1 PFKTCLNLHQD
12 SPRANQYQ
20 IMRITIAMR
29 GTWPTQILVNYNP
42 IIQASIKS
50 LAYSCQRLQIRKYFV
65 FLSGSWSNESSHIQI
80 PKVSNQVTRTRIK
93 RRDVNLCFLN
103 RRLHGK

>member
-1 PFKTCLNLHQD
+1 
-12 SPRANQYQ
+12 
-20 IMRITIAMR
+20 MR
-29 GTWPTQILVNYNP
+29 GTWTAQILVNSNP

-50 LAYSCQRLQIRKYFV
+50 LACWYQRLQIQKYFV

-93 RRDVNLCFLN
+93 RDGQSMFSEQKVAWWMINSWAAQILIYVFLN
-103 RRLHGK
+103 LLRYRYN